1 MIIRKDPHPIA
12 PQATMTSSIPS
23 ATRRIPLLSPCSA
36 STDLWSSFLTD
47 ATELDATGFPVRG
60 SFGFCFSCF
69 TDLSVAT
76 SEEARK
82 TLATDTMRAVTASWG
97 QTVTNRTVT
106 NSVRQLLLAYTE
118 LQPGQ
123 IVAFKKGLRVIAI
136 AQIVSPYR
144 YEASRAHARVETG
157 GHYPHRWD
165 YVILRKATAAE
176 SAPMSGYIQ
185 TYYSG
190 GFTYT
195 EEPVTPTPAP
205 AMSPHRAALIDALV
219 EALHGRDEAEAAL
232 AAVVSRIADI
242 QHQLSNT
249 A

>member
-1 MIIRKDPHPIA
+1 MIIRKDPNPIA
-12 PQATMTSSIPS
+12 PQATMTSSTPTP

-36 STDLWSSFLTD
+36 DLWSSFLAD

-60 SFGFCFSCF
+60 SFGIGFRCH
-69 TDLSVAT
+69 TDLSVAA

-82 TLATDTMRAVTASWG
+82 TLAADTMRAVAALWG
-97 QTVTNRTVT
+97 QTVADGTVT

-123 IVAFKKGLRVIAI
+123 IVAFKKGLRVVAI

-144 YEASRAHARVETG
+144 YEAARTETG

-176 SAPMSGYIQ
+176 SAPMAGYIQ

-190 GFTYT
+190 GFPYT
-195 EEPVTPTPAP
+195 EESVIPTPAP
-205 AMSPHRAALIDALV
+205 PTMSPHRAALIDALV
-219 EALHGRDEAEAAL
+219 EALHARDEAEAAL
-232 AAVVSRIADI
+232 AAIVSRIADI
-242 QHQLSNT
+242 QHQLST

>member
-1 MIIRKDPHPIA
+1 MIIRKDPNPIA
-12 PQATMTSSIPS
+12 PQATMTSSTPTTTAP

-36 STDLWSSFLTD
+36 DLWSSFLAD

-60 SFGFCFSCF
+60 SFGIGFRCH
-69 TDLSVAT
+69 TDLSVAA
-76 SEEARK
+76 SEEGRK
-82 TLATDTMRAVTASWG
+82 TLATDTIRAVAASWG
-97 QTVTNRTVT
+97 QTLADGTVT
-106 NSVRQLLLAYTE
+106 NSVRQLLLAYNE

-123 IVAFKKGLRVIAI
+123 TVAFKKGLRVVAI

-144 YEASRAHARVETG
+144 YEADRVLPG

-176 SAPMSGYIQ
+176 SAPMAGYIQ

-190 GFTYT
+190 CFPYT
-195 EEPVTPTPAP
+195 EESVIPTPAPP
-205 AMSPHRAALIDALV
+205 AMSPHRAALIDSLV
-219 EALHGRDEAEAAL
+219 AALHDRDEAEAAL

-242 QHQLSNT
+242 QHQLAHAS
-249 A
+249 